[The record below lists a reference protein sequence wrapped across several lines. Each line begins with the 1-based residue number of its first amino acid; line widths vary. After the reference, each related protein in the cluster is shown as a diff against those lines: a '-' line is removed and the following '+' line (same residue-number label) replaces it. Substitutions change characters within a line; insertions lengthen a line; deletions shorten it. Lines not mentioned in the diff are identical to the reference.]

1 MRLYFSFILFTF
13 SIISFSEPR
22 LGKDFFL
29 LNDPLPVKQDG
40 IVEVTE
46 VFWYGCGHCYAMES
60 KFKSWN
66 KTQPDYVNF
75 QKMPVTW
82 GPVHKVHANIF
93 YTIEAMQQ
101 KNDLHAAVF
110 SAIHNE
116 RNFLSSD
123 VVAEQYFAKMGVDID
138 TFQKYFNSFGVK
150 QRVSRADKLSKQF
163 EVTSVPMIIVDG
175 KYKILA
181 KPSHEETFEV
191 LDYVINLQKDSS

>member
-75 QKMPVTW
+75 QKMPV
-82 GPVHKVHANIF
+82 
-93 YTIEAMQQ
+93 
-101 KNDLHAAVF
+101 L
-110 SAIHNE
+110 SLIH
-116 RNFLSSD
+116 
-123 VVAEQYFAKMGVDID
+123 I
-138 TFQKYFNSFGVK
+138 
-150 QRVSRADKLSKQF
+150 
-163 EVTSVPMIIVDG
+163 
-175 KYKILA
+175 
-181 KPSHEETFEV
+181 
-191 LDYVINLQKDSS
+191 

>member
-75 QKMPVTW
+75 QKDSPNS
-82 GPVHKVHANIF
+82 A
-93 YTIEAMQQ
+93 Q
-101 KNDLHAAVF
+101 KLP
-110 SAIHNE
+110 
-116 RNFLSSD
+116 RR
-123 VVAEQYFAKMGVDID
+123 
-138 TFQKYFNSFGVK
+138 FQKVK
-150 QRVSRADKLSKQF
+150 KKLEMFMKSVLLIKLSQMAYF
-163 EVTSVPMIIVDG
+163 DG
-175 KYKILA
+175 
-181 KPSHEETFEV
+181 
-191 LDYVINLQKDSS
+191 

>member
-1 MRLYFSFILFTF
+1 
-13 SIISFSEPR
+13 
-22 LGKDFFL
+22 
-29 LNDPLPVKQDG
+29 
-40 IVEVTE
+40 
-46 VFWYGCGHCYAMES
+46 MES

-110 SAIHNE
+110 STIHNE

-123 VVAEQYFAKMGVDID
+123 VVAERYFAKNG
-138 TFQKYFNSFGVK
+138 
-150 QRVSRADKLSKQF
+150 SR
-163 EVTSVPMIIVDG
+163 
-175 KYKILA
+175 Y
-181 KPSHEETFEV
+181 
-191 LDYVINLQKDSS
+191 

>member
-1 MRLYFSFILFTF
+1 M
-13 SIISFSEPR
+13 
-22 LGKDFFL
+22 
-29 LNDPLPVKQDG
+29 
-40 IVEVTE
+40 
-46 VFWYGCGHCYAMES
+46 
-60 KFKSWN
+60 
-66 KTQPDYVNF
+66 
-75 QKMPVTW
+75 
-82 GPVHKVHANIF
+82 HANIF

-123 VVAEQYFAKMGVDID
+123 VVAERYFAKMGVDID
-138 TFQKYFNSFGVK
+138 TFHKYFNSFGVK

-181 KPSHEETFEV
+181 KSSHEETFEV

>member
-75 QKMPVTW
+75 QKMPVTRLKSF
-82 GPVHKVHANIF
+82 PKFHQLICCQ
-93 YTIEAMQQ
+93 ILLE
-101 KNDLHAAVF
+101 
-110 SAIHNE
+110 E
-116 RNFLSSD
+116 FL
-123 VVAEQYFAKMGVDID
+123 F
-138 TFQKYFNSFGVK
+138 
-150 QRVSRADKLSKQF
+150 
-163 EVTSVPMIIVDG
+163 
-175 KYKILA
+175 
-181 KPSHEETFEV
+181 
-191 LDYVINLQKDSS
+191 